1 MGVKSFA
8 YLKKSNSC
16 IPKTREKGCDEKDE
30 KDEKKNEEKN
40 ENDSLNKYKTKKN
53 KTLMDKNKTLMGS
66 RFCYGCLRFSVN
78 YPDTDLEMGFCQ
90 RMEDG
95 KTVFKVIQPEY
106 LIRQC
111 PGKVLK

>member
-1 MGVKSFA
+1 MQVKSFA

-16 IPKTREKGCDEKDE
+16 MPKTRQKEDGAKNTEKSDNLQKNDNQ
-30 KDEKKNEEKN
+30 KQKNDKKE
-40 ENDSLNKYKTKKN
+40 
-53 KTLMDKNKTLMGS
+53 KTLMGS

-95 KTVFKVIQPEY
+95 KTVFKVILPEY

>member
-1 MGVKSFA
+1 MQVKSFA

-16 IPKTREKGCDEKDE
+16 MPKTREKEDEAKNTE
-30 KDEKKNEEKN
+30 KSS
-40 ENDSLNKYKTKKN
+40 ENHNNICLKE
-53 KTLMDKNKTLMGS
+53 KTLNSPKKEKTLMGS

-90 RMEDG
+90 RIDPKDG

-106 LIRQC
+106 LIRRC